1 MIRIAVTGP
10 ESSGKTTLCEA
21 LAEHFNVT
29 FIPEFC
35 RPYLDARNGEYQQDD
50 LDKIAQGQLE
60 SIYASNGSIKICDS
74 DFSVIET
81 WSEYKYGEVSEFIKE
96 LVAKD
101 LFDLHILCTPDI
113 PWEDDP
119 LRENPD
125 DRDAL
130 FELYVASLEKH
141 NKRYITVSGEHE
153 QRLEK
158 SLQKINSLL
167 KN

>member
-21 LAEHFNVT
+21 LAKHFNVT
-29 FIPEFC
+29 FIPEFS
-35 RPYLDARNGEYQQDD
+35 RTYLEATNGKYSQVD
-50 LDKIAQGQLE
+50 LDKIAQGQLD
-60 SIYASNGSIKICDS
+60 SLNASNDSIKICDT
-74 DFSVIET
+74 DFSVIEI
-81 WSEYKYGEVSEFIKE
+81 WSDYKYVEVSSFIKE
-96 LVAKD
+96 LAAKD

-125 DRDAL
+125 DRDVL
-130 FELYVASLEKH
+130 FELYVASLNKH
-141 NKRYITVSGEHE
+141 NKQYITVSGDHE

-158 SLQKINSLL
+158 SLEKINSL
-167 KN
+167 

>member
-21 LAEHFNVT
+21 LAKHFKVT
-29 FIPEFC
+29 FIPEFS
-35 RPYLDARNGEYQQDD
+35 RTYLEATNGKYSQAD

-60 SIYASNGSIKICDS
+60 SINASNDSIKICDT
-74 DFSVIET
+74 DFSVIEI
-81 WSEYKYGEVSEFIKE
+81 WSEYKYGEVSKFIKE

-130 FELYVASLEKH
+130 FELYVASLNKH

-153 QRLEK
+153 QRFEK
-158 SLQKINSLL
+158 SLEKISSLL